1 MRCVIVSLN
10 QYDDDDDDDDDA
22 DDCRTGAR
30 MVRISFFVR
39 SESLSMFV

>member
-10 QYDDDDDDDDDA
+10 QYDDDDDDDA